1 MNDMLGRPI
10 QVGDT
15 ILTNHSYTATFG
27 KLTKVLRVNKS
38 TITHATA
45 RTVYDKSTR
54 RYNKVEGTIR
64 KRSNQVLVVDDQIE
78 ANRTKFPEA
87 FL

>member
-1 MNDMLGRPI
+1 MNDILGRPI

-15 ILTNHSYTATFG
+15 ILTNHPHTASFG
-27 KLTKVLRVNKS
+27 KLTKVLRVNKH
-38 TITHATA
+38 TITHAT
-45 RTVYDKSTR
+45 TR
-54 RYNKVEGTIR
+54 RVFDKATRKYNKVEGTIR
-64 KRSNQVLVVDDQIE
+64 KRSYQVLVVNDQIE

>member
-15 ILTNHSYTATFG
+15 ILTNHPNTATFG
-27 KLTKVLRVNKS
+27 KLTKVLRVNKR
-38 TITHATA
+38 TITHTTT
-45 RTVYDKSTR
+45 RRVFDKPTR

-64 KRSNQVLVVDDQIE
+64 KRSYQVLVVDDQIE

>member
-15 ILTNHSYTATFG
+15 ILTNHPNTATFG
-27 KLTKVLRVNKS
+27 KLTKVLRVNKR
-38 TITHATA
+38 TITHATT
-45 RTVYDKSTR
+45 RRVFDKSTR
-54 RYNKVEGTIR
+54 RYDKVEGIIR
-64 KRSNQVLVVDDQIE
+64 KRSYQVLVVDDQIE

>member
-15 ILTNHSYTATFG
+15 ILTNHPHTASFG
-27 KLTKVLRVNKS
+27 KLTKVLRVNKR
-38 TITHATA
+38 TITHATT
-45 RTVYDKSTR
+45 RTTYDSTNR

-64 KRSNQVLVVDDQIE
+64 KRSYQVLVVDDQIE

>member
-1 MNDMLGRPI
+1 MNDILGRPI

-15 ILTNHSYTATFG
+15 ILTNYPNTATLG
-27 KLTKVLRVNKS
+27 KLTKVLRVNKR
-38 TITHATA
+38 TITHST
-45 RTVYDKSTR
+45 TR
-54 RYNKVEGTIR
+54 RKYDPSQRMYIYVEGTIT
-64 KRSNQVLVVDDQIE
+64 KRSYQVLVVDDQIE

>member
-15 ILTNHSYTATFG
+15 ILTNHRYSATFG
-27 KLTKVLRVNKS
+27 YMTKVLRVNKR
-38 TITHATA
+38 TITHTAT
-45 RTVYDKSTR
+45 RRVFDKSTR
-54 RYNKVEGTIR
+54 KYNKVEGTIR
-64 KRSNQVLVVDDQIE
+64 KRSYQVLVVDDLIE

>member
-15 ILTNHSYTATFG
+15 ILTNYFCTATFG

-38 TITHATA
+38 TITHAI
-45 RTVYDKSTR
+45 TR
-54 RYNKVEGTIR
+54 RFYNISDRTSHKVEGTIR
-64 KRSNQVLVVDDQIE
+64 KRSYQVLVVNEQIE
-78 ANRTKFPEA
+78 ANHNKFPEA

>member
-15 ILTNHSYTATFG
+15 ILTNHPNTATFG
-27 KLTKVLRVNKS
+27 KLAKVLRVNKR
-38 TITHATA
+38 TITHATT
-45 RTVYDKSTR
+45 RRVFDKSTR
-54 RYNKVEGTIR
+54 RYDKVEGTIR
-64 KRSNQVLVVDDQIE
+64 KRSYQVLVVDDQIE

>member
-15 ILTNHSYTATFG
+15 ILTNHRYSATFG
-27 KLTKVLRVNKS
+27 YMTKVLKVNKR
-38 TITHATA
+38 TIAHATT
-45 RTVYDKSTR
+45 RTVYDSTNR

-64 KRSNQVLVVDDQIE
+64 KRSYQVLVVDDQIE

>member
-15 ILTNHSYTATFG
+15 VLTNYFHTATFG
-27 KLTKVLRVNKS
+27 KLTKVLRVNKH
-38 TITHATA
+38 TITHAT
-45 RTVYDKSTR
+45 TR
-54 RYNKVEGTIR
+54 RIYDVSNRTSHEVEGTIR
-64 KRSNQVLVVDDQIE
+64 KRSYQVLVVNEQIE

>member
-15 ILTNHSYTATFG
+15 ILTNHPNTATFG
-27 KLTKVLRVNKS
+27 KLTKVLRVNKR
-38 TITHATA
+38 TITHATT
-45 RTVYDKSTR
+45 RRVFDKSTR
-54 RYNKVEGTIR
+54 RYDKVEGTIR
-64 KRSNQVLVVDDQIE
+64 KRSYQVLVVDDQIE